1 MGYKTGGLDPLMNR
15 GLGVLYI
22 YKIGHFRNCLNSN
35 RWNIFKTKQKFKDK
49 VFLQTGL
56 EEFPST

>member
-1 MGYKTGGLDPLMNR
+1 MGYKTGGLDPLVNR

-35 RWNIFKTKQKFKDK
+35 RWNIFKTKQKFNTPK
-49 VFLQTGL
+49 
-56 EEFPST
+56 